1 MNDDFAHAELRR
13 ISDAGLLRKL
23 RTLESAQGPVV
34 EIAGRALI
42 NFSSN
47 DYLGLSHDAE
57 LRAAMTEG
65 VERFGVGSGAS
76 RLVCG
81 NLKPHDEL
89 EAVISAFKG
98 TEAALSF
105 SSGYATAMGVIP
117 ALCGKDDTIILD
129 KLSHASL
136 IDASKLSGAT
146 IRVFPHNDLNKL
158 AHLLQTVRAK
168 NTGARVLVVTESIF
182 SMDGDAA
189 PLREIVELCEK
200 HDALLLVDEA
210 HAVGVLGP
218 NGRGLIAELGLE
230 KRVPLQMGTLSK
242 AIGVSGG
249 YIASSRSVT
258 DLLINKARSLIYST
272 APPPSLALAAMK
284 AVQIAQSPRGDEL
297 RERLRANIEA
307 VSRSFGGIPTAAII
321 PFIVGD
327 ETLAM
332 DTSTKLQERGFLIP
346 AIRHPTVARGSAR
359 LRLTLSVAHEGSQ
372 IESLVAC
379 LHDLMPQLRRE

>member
-1 MNDDFAHAELRR
+1 MNADVGTELQRIAE
-13 ISDAGLLRKL
+13 AGLLRKL
-23 RTLESAQGPVV
+23 RTLESAQGSVV
-34 EIAGRALI
+34 EINGRALI

-47 DYLGLSHDAE
+47 DYLGLSQNDE
-57 LRAAMTEG
+57 LRAAMIEG

-89 EAVISAFKG
+89 EAVIAAFKG
-98 TEAALSF
+98 TEAALAF

-117 ALCGKDDTIILD
+117 ALCSKDDTIILD

-158 AHLLQTVRAK
+158 EHLLQTVRAK
-168 NTGARVLVVTESIF
+168 SSDARVLVITESIF

-189 PLREIVELCEK
+189 TLREIVELCEK
-200 HDALLLVDEA
+200 HEALLLVDEA
-210 HAVGVLGP
+210 HAVGALGP

-249 YIASSRSVT
+249 YIAASRSVI

-272 APPPSLALAAMK
+272 APPPALAFTAMK
-284 AVQIAQSPRGDEL
+284 AVQIVQSPRGDEL
-297 RERLRANIEA
+297 RAKLKANIEA
-307 VSRSFGGIPTAAII
+307 VSRSFDANPAAAII
-321 PFIVGD
+321 PLIVGD

-332 DTSTKLQERGFLIP
+332 ETSTKMQDRGFLIP
-346 AIRHPTVARGSAR
+346 AIRYPTVARGSAR
-359 LRLTLSVAHEGSQ
+359 LRLTLSTAHERSQ